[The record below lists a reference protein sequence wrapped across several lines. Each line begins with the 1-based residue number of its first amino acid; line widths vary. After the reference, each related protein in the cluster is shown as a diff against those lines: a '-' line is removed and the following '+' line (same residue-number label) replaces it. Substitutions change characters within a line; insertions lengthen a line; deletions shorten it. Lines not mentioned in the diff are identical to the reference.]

1 MKSRQEMQSTQI
13 THIAPCVVI
22 ILGVSWLLDSLS
34 VMPEVNWVRT
44 VGLATAGALV
54 LILGGLNKL
63 TVVAG
68 PLLVTKSACMLL
80 TQTGLLAS
88 HSEMP
93 VLVIVLGCL
102 LLLVQTPKLPTPGLM
117 QSEHWVGG
125 SPRRQH

>member
-1 MKSRQEMQSTQI
+1 MTYIVPS
-13 THIAPCVVI
+13 VVI

-54 LILGGLNKL
+54 LILGGANRL

-68 PLLVTKSACMLL
+68 PLLVTKSVCMLL
-80 TQTGLLAS
+80 TQTGLLAK

-102 LLLVQTPKLPTPGLM
+102 LLLVQALRLPTPGLM
-117 QSEHWVGG
+117 QSEHWAGG
-125 SPRRQH
+125 QPGRQH